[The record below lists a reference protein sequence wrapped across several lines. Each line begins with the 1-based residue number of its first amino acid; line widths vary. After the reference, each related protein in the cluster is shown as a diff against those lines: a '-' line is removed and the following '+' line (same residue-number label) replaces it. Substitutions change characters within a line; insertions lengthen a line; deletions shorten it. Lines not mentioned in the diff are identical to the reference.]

1 MASSIPG
8 SGVSTLF
15 ITNLPRITDADF
27 TQLFSQSGCVS
38 SRLETDRAGN
48 QVGYVDFPDEAAAM
62 TARNFYSG
70 WKVGGENGPG
80 LSLEL
85 ATTFPSGG
93 SGAGQQGGT
102 AGGDD
107 GRGGKRP
114 RSDYYEPPRMEPPQ
128 PQMQQQQQQQPQPQ
142 YPPQQHPYPPQQQ
155 QYPPQGGGGL
165 MMGGGAGQWAPPGG
179 GPPRPMPGA
188 PPPGRGPPPQM
199 GGHAGPPPQIIMQPP
214 PGPSHGVLSP
224 PARAPQGAG
233 PGPGMGP
240 GSGMGPGP
248 LPPVPGMG
256 PGQGAPPP
264 RRMNLPPNASSTLY
278 VEGVP
283 KDATVREMS
292 HVFRPFEGFQSTR
305 LVAKEGIR
313 GPLCFS
319 EFADP
324 GLAFAAMETLQ
335 GYLIDRDDPDSP
347 CLRISFAKH
356 QPHQAGRGGG
366 GRGGGRRDERDRD
379 KDRDRDRNRARE
391 KERDR
396 R

>member
-165 MMGGGAGQWAPPGG
+165 MMGGGAGQWAD
-179 GPPRPMPGA
+179 R
-188 PPPGRGPPPQM
+188 
-199 GGHAGPPPQIIMQPP
+199 
-214 PGPSHGVLSP
+214 
-224 PARAPQGAG
+224 
-233 PGPGMGP
+233 
-240 GSGMGPGP
+240 
-248 LPPVPGMG
+248 
-256 PGQGAPPP
+256 
-264 RRMNLPPNASSTLY
+264 
-278 VEGVP
+278 
-283 KDATVREMS
+283 K
-292 HVFRPFEGFQSTR
+292 STR
-305 LVAKEGIR
+305 LNSSHE
-313 GPLCFS
+313 
-319 EFADP
+319 
-324 GLAFAAMETLQ
+324 Q
-335 GYLIDRDDPDSP
+335 
-347 CLRISFAKH
+347 
-356 QPHQAGRGGG
+356 
-366 GRGGGRRDERDRD
+366 
-379 KDRDRDRNRARE
+379 
-391 KERDR
+391 
-396 R
+396 

>member
-107 GRGGKRP
+107 GRGGEAP
-114 RSDYYEPPRMEPPQ
+114 AV
-128 PQMQQQQQQQPQPQ
+128 
-142 YPPQQHPYPPQQQ
+142 
-155 QYPPQGGGGL
+155 GL
-165 MMGGGAGQWAPPGG
+165 LRAAAHGTAATADAAATATAAAAAVSSPAASVSAAAAAVPAPGRRRVDDGRRGRTVGAPGG

-188 PPPGRGPPPQM
+188 PPPARGPPPQM

-233 PGPGMGP
+233 PGTGMGP
-240 GSGMGPGP
+240 GSGWAPARF
-248 LPPVPGMG
+248 PPSRGW
-256 PGQGAPPP
+256 A
-264 RRMNLPPNASSTLY
+264 RDKELL
-278 VEGVP
+278 
-283 KDATVREMS
+283 
-292 HVFRPFEGFQSTR
+292 R
-305 LVAKEGIR
+305 LVG
-313 GPLCFS
+313 
-319 EFADP
+319 
-324 GLAFAAMETLQ
+324 
-335 GYLIDRDDPDSP
+335 
-347 CLRISFAKH
+347 
-356 QPHQAGRGGG
+356 
-366 GRGGGRRDERDRD
+366 
-379 KDRDRDRNRARE
+379 
-391 KERDR
+391 
-396 R
+396 